1 MTVVVTADDLGL
13 SPGVTRGIFEAH
25 RRGVV
30 RSTSL
35 LVTFA
40 SSAEAAALARA
51 EPDLEVGLHIDL
63 VGGGPVSDPAA
74 VPSLCDREGRFFRL
88 APHRGAGVAGAY
100 VGLNVLG
107 VLLAIGL
114 GLFFSFR
121 ALAVGSSGTADLA
134 VTAASLASGI
144 AAFGV
149 QAIFGTP
156 GIEEDDA
163 EG

>member
-51 EPDLEVGLHIDL
+51 ERDRYRDRDER
-63 VGGGPVSDPAA
+63 GGGPRRGP
-74 VPSLCDREGRFFRL
+74 GGGGGGFR
-88 APHRGAGVAGAY
+88 RGPPRG
-100 VGLNVLG
+100 
-107 VLLAIGL
+107 
-114 GLFFSFR
+114 
-121 ALAVGSSGTADLA
+121 
-134 VTAASLASGI
+134 
-144 AAFGV
+144 
-149 QAIFGTP
+149 
-156 GIEEDDA
+156 
-163 EG
+163 